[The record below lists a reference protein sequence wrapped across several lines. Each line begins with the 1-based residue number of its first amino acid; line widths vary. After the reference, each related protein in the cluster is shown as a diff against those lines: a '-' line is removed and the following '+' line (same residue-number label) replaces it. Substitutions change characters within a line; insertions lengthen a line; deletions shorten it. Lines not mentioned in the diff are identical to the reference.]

1 MRFSFT
7 TTTALVAV
15 AVMLVV
21 AVGAG
26 AAVGALARPSPT
38 PLVTPSPTPLASP
51 SPENT
56 EPFVFQQP
64 LSSGCASQDAVWVF
78 SDGGGVG
85 RFDGKRWELVDS
97 TLRSLVDAVCTAD
110 TALAVGPSGRL
121 LTLDDHAKTIRADD
135 IGYFDAYGIS
145 LLSDGALVVGS
156 SGTVRR
162 QSASGWLPYA
172 GGIEEDLFAITAFSS
187 ISAWA
192 VGSGGAA
199 YRLEEAGW
207 RPFTTGTTATLR
219 AVAGSSPADAIAAG
233 DGGVLL
239 RFDGRWQSLDSGV
252 QSALRAATRV
262 GQITY
267 VAGDRGVALAIDG
280 STVTRIDLGTTCSL
294 RGVFIRANEVWFVGS
309 EGTHAGVWRRTGDRL
324 DRWGTC

>member
-26 AAVGALARPSPT
+26 AAVGALARPAPT

-64 LSSGCASQDAVWVF
+64 LASGCASQDAVWVF

-187 ISAWA
+187 ISAGP
-192 VGSGGAA
+192 VGPVAAPSGLGRPGGR
-199 YRLEEAGW
+199 RL
-207 RPFTTGTTATLR
+207 RTGPPPPPG
-219 AVAGSSPADAIAAG
+219 AVAGPPPP
-233 DGGVLL
+233 V
-239 RFDGRWQSLDSGV
+239 
-252 QSALRAATRV
+252 
-262 GQITY
+262 
-267 VAGDRGVALAIDG
+267 
-280 STVTRIDLGTTCSL
+280 
-294 RGVFIRANEVWFVGS
+294 
-309 EGTHAGVWRRTGDRL
+309 
-324 DRWGTC
+324 